1 MNRRDFLKTAGVT
14 LAACALPKWL
24 TAATTEIPGRRRP
37 NIIMILADDVGL
49 GDVGCYGGPFK
60 TPHLDALADG
70 GTRFEYSYAA
80 PLCGPSRCQ
89 LLTGRY
95 PFRTG
100 LNSNGRSNS
109 IHPKREIMIPTVL
122 KKAGYIT
129 ASVGKWGQLALGP
142 GEWGFDEYLVF
153 PGNGRYWRDQT
164 KEYTVNGKVT
174 ELQKDQYLP
183 DLMHQFLAEFL
194 TKHKN
199 DPFFVYY
206 PLSHIHTP
214 IVRTP
219 DSQPNASTEQLYA
232 NNITYMDKLIGQL
245 IAELD
250 RLKLRDNTLVI
261 FAGDNG
267 SRNSSIIHGRPIH
280 GRKDTLLEGGSR
292 VPLIVNWPGTTPAG
306 SINHDLT
313 DFSDFFATFSE
324 LSGAP
329 LPAGVMLDS
338 HSFAPQIKGQK
349 GEPRDWVYVENN
361 GENYVRNA
369 RFKLT
374 NAGALFDLTDAPFA
388 EIPVPADTTDD
399 TARAARKQLQKI
411 LDQHPAAPASGTA
424 GRAKAAQ
431 QKPKPDDGE

>member
-14 LAACALPKWL
+14 MAALSLPKWL
-24 TAATTEIPGRRRP
+24 AAATAETPGRRRP

-49 GDVGCYGGPFK
+49 GDVGCYGGEFK
-60 TPHLDALADG
+60 TPHLDALAAG

-100 LNSNGRSNS
+100 LNSNGRSNV
-109 IHPKREIMIPTVL
+109 IHPGREIMIPTVM
-122 KKAGYIT
+122 KKAGYAT

-153 PGNGRYWRDQT
+153 PGNGRYWREQT

-174 ELQKDQYLP
+174 ELTDGQYLP

-194 TKHKN
+194 TKHKD

-214 IVRTP
+214 YVRTP
-219 DSQPNASTEQLYA
+219 DSQPNASPKQLYVD
-232 NNITYMDKLIGQL
+232 NITYMDKLVGQL
-245 IAELD
+245 IAELE

-267 SRNSSIIHGRPIH
+267 SRGSSTINGRPIH
-280 GRKDTLLEGGSR
+280 GSKDTILEGGSR

-306 SINHDLT
+306 SVNHDLT

-324 LSGAP
+324 LGGAP
-329 LPAGVMLDS
+329 LPAGVTLDS

-349 GEPRDWVYVENN
+349 GTPREWVYVELN
-361 GENYVRNA
+361 GDNYVRNA

-374 NAGALFDLTDAPFA
+374 NNRALFDLKDAPFA
-388 EIPVPADTTDD
+388 EIPIPADTPDAAAQT
-399 TARAARKQLQKI
+399 ARKQLQKV
-411 LDQHPAAPASGTA
+411 LDQHPAAVPSGVHGKDKAEYLKKISA
-424 GRAKAAQ
+424 G
-431 QKPKPDDGE
+431 D